1 MSDWLYR
8 PGVGT
13 FIRVEVPWWGVG
25 AMISGAISLLPEVG
39 PAYCYV
45 RNAFF
50 NTYDG
55 RACFDGSIS
64 SNSFD
69 WFFEQT
75 LNEDILW
82 RMRSYRDEKLL
93 PINSHL
99 SREVIDMCRR
109 RVKNLLRVKG
119 EFFERSHAAVGDL
132 SEALGVHYRG
142 TDKYTEVV
150 RVDPIVV
157 ATRAREIVVSRGLK
171 RVLLCTDEI
180 EVVQAFMDVLG
191 DTLVHFTDHI
201 RVSGKDGL
209 HQSSGSYLHA
219 LEAFTEIISLGLC
232 RSMLIGKSCFADAA
246 LLLSSDNILDW
257 EYYN

>member
-1 MSDWLYR
+1 ML
-8 PGVGT
+8 
-13 FIRVEVPWWGVG
+13 
-25 AMISGAISLLPEVG
+25 SGAISLLPDIG
-39 PAYCYV
+39 PVYCYV

-55 RACFDGSIS
+55 RTGFHGGIS

-82 RMRSYRDEKLL
+82 RMRSYRDEKVL
-93 PINSHL
+93 PINSHI
-99 SREVIDMCRR
+99 SKETIATFRA
-109 RVKNLLRVKG
+109 RVKNLLRVKQ
-119 EFFERSHAAVGDL
+119 EFYTRSFEAVGDV

-142 TDKYTEVV
+142 TDKYTEVA
-150 RVDPIVV
+150 RVDPLVV
-157 ATRAREIVVSRGLK
+157 AIRARDIAANRGLK

-180 EVVQAFMDVLG
+180 EVIDAFKNVLG
-191 DTLVHFTDHI
+191 DTLSYFGAHI
-201 RVSGKDGL
+201 RVSGQVGL

-232 RSMLIGKSCFADAA
+232 RSMLIGRSCFADAA
-246 LLLSSDNILDW
+246 LLLSSENILDW